1 MPRMALTDAEVELL
15 REWWADE
22 HRTDNE
28 IAQRFGV
35 SYWTLYKRRR
45 EYGLPRRARRSDEYL
60 PTPEQIASECDKLRK
75 RHLEY
80 MRTETERQTQQ
91 RVSAE
96 RSAEVT
102 MRAFSFDGQNYK
114 GATPL

>member
-1 MPRMALTDAEVELL
+1 MPRMALTAAEVELL

-22 HRTDNE
+22 DRTDNE
-28 IAQRFGV
+28 IAQRFKL
-35 SYWTLYKRRR
+35 SYSTIYSRRR
-45 EYGLPRRARRSDEYL
+45 EYRLPRRARRKNDYL
-60 PTPEQIASECDKLRK
+60 PTPEQIAAACAKLRK

-80 MRTETERQTQQ
+80 MRTETDRQTQQ
-91 RVSAE
+91 RVSAD
-96 RSAEVT
+96 RCVEVT